1 MVAATGRK
9 RLIMAALWTEAC
21 PTFPTLDA
29 LKEGYEVYAVGLSFE
44 HWRARVVFNWEKHP

>member
-1 MVAATGRK
+1 MT
-9 RLIMAALWTEAC
+9 ALWTEAC

-44 HWRARVVFNWEKHP
+44 HWRARVVFNWEKRP